1 MNQRYLAG
9 KRDSRRHSTTS
20 FSEIVVVAGTSYQ
33 IVEVFFATGR
43 GLKNNRTN
51 FQVKNSTMKLSGLNI
66 FRLEN
71 TRKKKK
77 MKLNL
82 VLAVVKS
89 KVSSLLTKGMMTMT
103 NKEKVD
109 VHEETNSNSLSREIA
124 GAPLNFC

>member
-1 MNQRYLAG
+1 
-9 KRDSRRHSTTS
+9 
-20 FSEIVVVAGTSYQ
+20 
-33 IVEVFFATGR
+33 
-43 GLKNNRTN
+43 
-51 FQVKNSTMKLSGLNI
+51 
-66 FRLEN
+66 
-71 TRKKKK
+71 

-89 KVSSLLTKGMMTMT
+89 KVSSLLTKGMMTMP